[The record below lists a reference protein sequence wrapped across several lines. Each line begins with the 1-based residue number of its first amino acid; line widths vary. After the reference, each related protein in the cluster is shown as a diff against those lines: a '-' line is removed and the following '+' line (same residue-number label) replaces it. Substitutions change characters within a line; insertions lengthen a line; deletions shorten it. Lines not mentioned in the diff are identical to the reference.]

1 MDARVDRR
9 RNPLADA
16 GADRERLLGWPR
28 IVVLGLTIVAAMV
41 LLYPH
46 DRLVEEVAKSETH
59 DELTKAYLDNLLK
72 SEPDNPVLLIKRA
85 DEEIEAGR
93 EREGEALLLRV
104 AESADADVRI
114 EAAEALVRLRERQ
127 LWAQPPGSAARSGRL
142 AALHRAL
149 ELLDGLPLSAPR
161 RAALARKAFDHG
173 AEEIALRA
181 YRRLADE
188 AGGEEAVGWLEE
200 AARIAQSRGRY
211 EIASALYF
219 EARRRGALP
228 ERRAA
233 NFFAGVK
240 ALQAGNRPDAALAA
254 AEAELGDL
262 ADDTEALLFVVRVA
276 RAADRNDRAEVY
288 IRKLLRFALNDA
300 AGGALRKVAFA
311 PAIHAS
317 SALRS
322 ESPELSRRLP
332 DCAGGADAGF
342 RRFAPSGWRV
352 TTAEFRSDAD
362 GGCWQRLAGVR
373 AALTSG
379 QFVVRVAAAGPQLPF
394 NEEIYL
400 QGYEIFLANRKLE
413 DARKVAEAA
422 VRQVPDSV
430 PWRKRLAQ
438 VAEWNGKPALA
449 LEHWRRIAIEHDLDE
464 AWQAVLRLAPGLF
477 DEESVILA
485 LQREHRLGRLDDK
498 RLVRLVE
505 AFDALGEPQR
515 GIDFL
520 REAHR
525 SKPRRL
531 FLSQK
536 AWLEER
542 SAQLDEAIATLREI
556 ESAYGLD
563 REEVKRLAGLL
574 LSRARPAEA
583 YAVLQ
588 RHRQRMDERDREY
601 LELLAELGWLLQD
614 YLVAKSSYQAL
625 RSAGMLEEYQLE
637 RLIAMMRG
645 ESPAAAAELA
655 IRQWE
660 LNHSPRLFQ
669 LALDIHMHDRNP
681 QAARALL
688 ARLTPAEAA
697 VLEREASF
705 LRLRSDV
712 RRETGDLPGAIEDI
726 RKAILRS
733 PPDGS
738 LHAQLI
744 WLLIEARER
753 KPLMAELARRHP
765 AALDEPGLW
774 EAMAAGYVFL
784 SKPANAL
791 PYYAKQTPARQ
802 GDYLW
807 IMNYAQT
814 LEDAGQADMGWRL
827 RRHAWLNL
835 RPADLPADRR
845 PEALRAMAR
854 AALRFAPGD
863 GSAAWL
869 RELLRQDVD
878 GAGQL
883 SPQAKELATAWF
895 IGNERYDAARLWLS
909 QQYGRQLAAPRW
921 AEVALALQR
930 NDKAELRRIADGEY
944 GDEPVARVEAA
955 AQIGDPA
962 AVRRLATAGLET
974 DPDNEVLHLRLT
986 ESLWQ
991 MQNRVALAYRNEAL
1005 GALSRHGWRG
1015 DVQWHVA
1022 PRLRLSLGLS
1032 QDRLS
1037 STDLAKLGQPPAHD
1051 KRIVFGAVV
1060 AHDDGETGLR
1070 VFHREAYTDFGGAE
1084 INHRR
1089 RLERRIEV
1097 GGALGYNVD
1106 ADETAA
1112 LRAAGAKDVLR
1123 LNGQWLIGRREYL
1136 LAETFAARYYQQGRN
1151 YLGHGTG
1158 IGLQLGH
1165 HLRTEYPNATLKF
1178 IAGSY
1183 RFAERGDGAPGI
1195 RGLLPPGASVLPGDF
1210 DQAGFG
1216 LDLGTVA
1223 AEQYSRA
1230 FRPYASLDLI
1240 HDSRN
1245 GWGYG
1250 LGLGFVVSPTGNDW
1264 LRGRLRSG
1272 RTTFSSGEDASLLE
1286 LEYRYLF

>member
-1 MDARVDRR
+1 MDAKPDRR
-9 RNPLADA
+9 RNPLSDA
-16 GADRERLLGWPR
+16 SADRERLLGWRR
-28 IVVLGLTIVAAMV
+28 IVVLGLAIVAAMV
-41 LLYPH
+41 LLYPR
-46 DRLVEEVAKSETH
+46 DRLVEEVAKSEAH

-72 SEPDNPVLLIKRA
+72 SEPDNPVLLIRRA

-93 EREGEALLLRV
+93 EREGEALLLRLADS
-104 AESADADVRI
+104 AETDVRI

-127 LWAQPPGSAARSGRL
+127 LYAQPPGSAARSERL
-142 AALHRAL
+142 TALHRAL
-149 ELLDGLPLSAPR
+149 ELLDGLPLSATR
-161 RAALARKAFDHG
+161 RAALARKAFEHG
-173 AEEIALRA
+173 AEDVALRA

-188 AGGEEAVGWLEE
+188 ARGEDAVGWIEE
-200 AARIAQSRGRY
+200 AARIALSLGRY
-211 EIASALYF
+211 ETASALYF
-219 EARRRGALP
+219 EARRRGTLP
-228 ERRAA
+228 ERRVA

-240 ALQAGNRPDAALAA
+240 ALQAGNRPDSALAA
-254 AEAELGDL
+254 AEAELRDL
-262 ADDTEALLFVVRVA
+262 ADDTQALLFVVRVA

-288 IRKLLRFALNDA
+288 IRKLLRFALNDQ
-300 AGGALRKVAFA
+300 AGGAFRKVAFEPAARA
-311 PAIHAS
+311 P

-322 ESPELSRRLP
+322 ESIELSRRLP
-332 DCAGGADAGF
+332 DCTGMNETESRAP
-342 RRFAPSGWRV
+342 APSGWRV
-352 TTAEFRSDAD
+352 TTAEFRADA
-362 GGCWQRLAGVR
+362 GAGCWQRLPGVR
-373 AALTSG
+373 IAPPSG
-379 QFVVRVAAAGPQLPF
+379 PLVVKVASAGPQLPF
-394 NEEIYL
+394 NEEIYS
-400 QGYEIFLANRKLE
+400 QGYEIFLANRKLD

-430 PWRKRLAQ
+430 PWRKKLAQ
-438 VAEWNGKPALA
+438 VAEWSGKPTLA
-449 LEHWRRIAIEHDLDE
+449 LEHWRRIAVEHDLDE

-485 LQREHRLGRLDDK
+485 LQREHRLGRLDDR

-542 SAQLDEAIATLREI
+542 SAQIDEAIATLRQI
-556 ESAYGLD
+556 ESTYGLQSD
-563 REEVKRLAGLL
+563 EVKRLAGSLL
-574 LSRARPAEA
+574 ARARPAEA

-588 RHRQRMDERDREY
+588 RYRERMDDRDREY
-601 LELLAELGWLLQD
+601 LELLAELSWLLQD
-614 YLVAKSSYQAL
+614 YPVAKNSYQAL
-625 RSAGMLEEYQLE
+625 RSAGALETYQLE
-637 RLIAMMRG
+637 RLISLMRS

-660 LNHSPRLFQ
+660 VNRSPRLFQ
-669 LALDIHMHDRNP
+669 LAIEIHMQDRNP
-681 QAARALL
+681 QVAKALL
-688 ARLTPAEAA
+688 ARLSPAEATA
-697 VLEREASF
+697 LEKDASF

-712 RRETGDLPGAIEDI
+712 RRETGDLRGAIEDI
-726 RKAILRS
+726 RKAIKQS
-733 PPDGS
+733 PPDNS

-753 KPLMAELARRHP
+753 KPLGTELAQRHP

-784 SKPANAL
+784 SKPASAL
-791 PYYAKQTPARQ
+791 PYYAKQAPARQ

-807 IMNYAQT
+807 IMNYAQA

-835 RPADLPADRR
+835 RPAELPAEKR
-845 PEALRAMAR
+845 PEALRVMAR
-854 AALRFAPGD
+854 TALRLAPGD

-878 GAGQL
+878 GEGQL
-883 SPQAKELATAWF
+883 SAEAKELATAWL

-909 QQYGRQLAAPRW
+909 QQYGKQLAAPRW
-921 AEVALALQR
+921 AEVALALER
-930 NDKAELRRIADGEY
+930 NDKGELRRIADGEY
-944 GDEPVARVEAA
+944 GDETVARVEAA
-955 AQIGDPA
+955 AQIGDHA

-974 DPDNEVLHLRLT
+974 DPDDDVLHLKLT
-986 ESLWQ
+986 ESLWL
-991 MQNRVALAYRNEAL
+991 MQNRVAAAYRNEAL

-1022 PRLRLSLGLS
+1022 PRLRLALELS

-1051 KRIVFGAVV
+1051 RRIALGAVF
-1060 AHDDGETGLR
+1060 AHDHGETGLR
-1070 VFHREAYTDFGGAE
+1070 VLHREAYADFGGAE
-1084 INHRR
+1084 ISYRSR
-1089 RLERRIEV
+1089 IERRVEV
-1097 GGALGYNVD
+1097 GGTLGYNVE
-1106 ADETAA
+1106 AEETAA
-1112 LRAAGAKDVLR
+1112 LRAAGAKDSIR
-1123 LNGQWLIGRREYL
+1123 LNGQWLISRREYL
-1136 LAETFAARYYQQGRN
+1136 LVETFAARYYQQGRD
-1151 YLGHGTG
+1151 YLGRGAG

-1210 DQAGFG
+1210 DQVGFG
-1216 LDLGTVA
+1216 VEFGTVA

-1230 FRPYASLDLI
+1230 LRPYAALDLL

-1272 RTTFSSGEDASLLE
+1272 RSTFSGSEDASLLE